1 MRFKGF
7 LSIFLISI
15 FLFSSGTYVFAENA
29 SAARKVLEGQLTQAR
44 KDFTAE
50 RDSLHDQI
58 RLMRIAWHNERAAL
72 YAQAKQNPKDKA
84 IKAALN
90 EGAKKYFADRKNVY
104 NQLVELRKNWLNTR
118 KDLGYKIKHTK

>member
-7 LSIFLISI
+7 LAMFLISV
-15 FLFSSGTYVFAENA
+15 FLLSSVSYVFAA
-29 SAARKVLEGQLTQAR
+29 TGSAARKELESQLTQAR

-50 RDSLHDQI
+50 RDRLHDQI
-58 RLMRIAWHNERAAL
+58 RVMRVAWHNERAEL

-90 EGAKKYFADRKNVY
+90 DGAQRYYVDRKNIY
-104 NQLVELRKNWLNTR
+104 NQLVELRANWLNTR
-118 KDLGYKIKHTK
+118 KDLGAKIKNTK

>member
-15 FLFSSGTYVFAENA
+15 FLFSSGTCVFAENA
-29 SAARKVLEGQLTQAR
+29 SVAKRNLEGQLTQAR

-50 RDSLHDQI
+50 RDRLHDQI
-58 RLMRIAWHNERAAL
+58 RVMRIAWHKERTAL

-90 EGAKKYFADRKNVY
+90 NGAKKYFADRKNVY
-104 NQLVELRKNWLNTR
+104 NQLVELRSNWLNTR